1 MKRKFTLLLAAFA
14 LLTMITSTKT
24 MRGQTWEATELS
36 NLTSSDVF
44 VIVSHNTATNK
55 YFAMSNDKG
64 TTSAPSAVSVTVSS
78 GQLSGD
84 IANNIKWQVGGN
96 ATEGYVFYPNGQTQT
111 WLYCTSANNGVRVGT
126 NTYKTFKIDESSKYL
141 VHKGTNR
148 YMGVYNNKD
157 WRCYTTIHANIQNQ
171 TFAFYKYNEST
182 TNPTITAS
190 DVNIAYNATTGS
202 IDYTINNAVSGGT
215 LTASTES
222 DWLILGEVSN
232 ASVHFTCSQNE
243 AVAARTATVTLTY
256 TYTERGTVTKNV
268 AVTQAGN
275 PNVVNNISD
284 INTTGTYAVQGTIVA
299 MNSRGFVV
307 GDGTGYAYYYSGD
320 NFSTPYTEDSIV
332 KISGQVT
339 TYNNVYQFQNT
350 STLEDASSSNYNN
363 TPAIQVLDAA
373 AIGNYSTGNHLSD
386 YVQFEGKL
394 VKSGNY
400 YNLQVEGLS
409 TDASISFPTSEQTT
423 TMTGLIDKQVIVKGY
438 FAGVSSSHFNVIL
451 GSIEEKTT
459 TDPAITATPSPFTA
473 PNYQLGTA
481 EPEYNVLTV
490 NGNNLENDI
499 SLVLNDSSNFEMS
512 LDLEAWKNS
521 LTLTLDNGSVTNA
534 KVSIRLKAGL
544 TAGNHTGS
552 VTLSSGNVEEVVTL
566 SGSVTAPTYTI
577 EQYSTPSSAHGT
589 ITFSPASP
597 IEAGTEVTLTA
608 TPEDGYEFTANSWKF
623 YNTETV
629 QQVSLDVIEGNKIT
643 MPAFNLAVDGNF
655 TAKSKYA
662 ITLNYNEEHGLVGTT
677 PENEAYEGQTVTITV
692 VAENG
697 YKLDNLN
704 AKYVDEESVEHEL
717 AISNTNTFAM
727 PAYPV
732 TVTATFIEITNVAY
746 TLVTSTDDIVP
757 GYHYLIASGKSDTI
771 NTIKI
776 MDVQNNN
783 NRGVK
788 EVTVSGNTITLTTS
802 YDYYDFVIS
811 GDTTNH
817 WTIYDEKKSGFLF
830 AASSNS
836 NHLKTRNTNSDG
848 NSQWT
853 ISIAEDG
860 KATIV
865 AQGGNSNKYMRYNT
879 KSTLF
884 SCYAENSSIKD
895 SPYLYKKTTDNP
907 IYYSPTGVTVN
918 NPNTSTK
925 PIVVINNEILTLTG
939 DVTATDPANLVIE
952 DGGQLIFN
960 SDNVQATVKKSTAH
974 AGAKEAAADWYTI
987 ASPLAANVVA
997 TSVTNLLSTSGYDFY
1012 RYNEKDVLWE
1022 NYKNPGHS
1030 SDYFTGFENG
1040 RGYLYWN
1047 ANGEELAFIGV
1058 LGNADVSY
1066 SLKAES
1072 SGNLKGF
1079 NLIGN
1084 PFSQNITMSNITG
1097 VELPGGYV
1105 LTQAGNWKSSVESE
1119 IAPCQG
1125 FLVQVSENEE
1135 ITIGKNAAKSRSN
1148 RDYIAFTA
1156 SNNQYEDVTYA
1167 LFEESAGLNKISHRN
1182 NNIPMIYISQ
1192 NGQDYAIAS
1201 MSDDTEMFCL
1211 NFKAMTMGYY
1221 TLSYEA
1227 KGKYNYLHVL
1237 DRRTGKDIDM
1247 LLDGEYR
1254 FIASPSDSE
1263 ARFIVKLKYNAD
1275 DTSVESDIIA
1285 HQDGNDIVVN
1295 GEGELQI
1302 FDVMGRMIATQ
1313 QINGVQTINVSSTG
1327 IYIFKLNEKTQKIVV
1342 R

>member
-1 MKRKFTLLLAAFA
+1 M
-14 LLTMITSTKT
+14 
-24 MRGQTWEATELS
+24 GQTRAEAVYSTCLFGKDYNQQSVGSYTDTWTTTNDGFSWTIVNGNNNKNQWSFVKFGRNGFASVGEIKTATAYDVAITKIDLTIDAITANS
-36 NLTSSDVF
+36 INSIKLYTSSDSTNWVEAGSF
-44 VIVSHNTATNK
+44 NNATGKQTVELANPATNLYYK
-55 YFAMSNDKG
+55 IEFDCKSGSKNGLISVSKVEYYHNEGAGDTPSI
-64 TTSAPSAVSVTVSS
+64 SAPDVS
-78 GQLSGD
+78 
-84 IANNIKWQVGGN
+84 I
-96 ATEGYVFYPNGQTQT
+96 E
-111 WLYCTSANNGVRVGT
+111 
-126 NTYKTFKIDESSKYL
+126 
-141 VHKGTNR
+141 
-148 YMGVYNNKD
+148 
-157 WRCYTTIHANIQNQ
+157 
-171 TFAFYKYNEST
+171 
-182 TNPTITAS
+182 
-190 DVNIAYNATTGS
+190 YNAITGS
-202 IDYTINNAVSGGT
+202 IGYTINNEVSGGT

-222 DWLILGEVSN
+222 DWLTLGTVNET
-232 ASVHFTCSQNE
+232 SVPFTCTANE
-243 AVAARTATVTLTY
+243 AAAARTATVTLIY

-307 GDGTGYAYYYSGD
+307 GDGTGYAYYYYGD
-320 NFSTPYTEDSIV
+320 NFSTTYTENSIV

-350 STLEDASSSNYNN
+350 STLENASSSNYNN

-373 AIGNYSTGNHLSD
+373 AIDNYSTGNHLSD
-386 YVQFEGKL
+386 YVQIEGKL

-400 YNLQVEGLS
+400 HNIKVDGLS

-438 FAGVSSSHFNVIL
+438 FAGVSRNHFNVIL

-459 TDPAITATPSPFTA
+459 TDPSITVTPATVNAPSEATNGTLTVTHANITTFEPTVYFCNAEGESTA
-473 PNYQLGTA
+473 YDWISASINTEGNV
-481 EPEYNVLTV
+481 EYNVTANNNNEARTAYLKVTAKDNDNNDVYSNLVTINQAKFTVDYATLPFYFNGGKADIENTDGLTQIYLADYDNYTTTKLKFEKKSNNTEHSTLTLKLNAAPVSISYDIIGNNFSGSTFKVQVSANGSDYTDLKVYTELQQKTQTVTLVNDNTDVRYIRWIYYKNKGNVGLGNIHVTDNYDTYGEVTFDALALTASSKLIVHKGSVVTV
-490 NGNNLENDI
+490 NG
-499 SLVLNDSSNFEMS
+499 
-512 LDLEAWKNS
+512 
-521 LTLTLDNGSVTNA
+521 TLTN
-534 KVSIRLKAGL
+534 
-544 TAGNHTGS
+544 
-552 VTLSSGNVEEVVTL
+552 
-566 SGSVTAPTYTI
+566 
-577 EQYSTPSSAHGT
+577 
-589 ITFSPASP
+589 
-597 IEAGTEVTLTA
+597 
-608 TPEDGYEFTANSWKF
+608 
-623 YNTETV
+623 
-629 QQVSLDVIEGNKIT
+629 
-643 MPAFNLAVDGNF
+643 
-655 TAKSKYA
+655 
-662 ITLNYNEEHGLVGTT
+662 
-677 PENEAYEGQTVTITV
+677 
-692 VAENG
+692 
-697 YKLDNLN
+697 
-704 AKYVDEESVEHEL
+704 
-717 AISNTNTFAM
+717 
-727 PAYPV
+727 
-732 TVTATFIEITNVAY
+732 
-746 TLVTSTDDIVP
+746 
-757 GYHYLIASGKSDTI
+757 
-771 NTIKI
+771 
-776 MDVQNNN
+776 
-783 NRGVK
+783 
-788 EVTVSGNTITLTTS
+788 
-802 YDYYDFVIS
+802 
-811 GDTTNH
+811 
-817 WTIYDEKKSGFLF
+817 
-830 AASSNS
+830 
-836 NHLKTRNTNSDG
+836 
-848 NSQWT
+848 
-853 ISIAEDG
+853 
-860 KATIV
+860 
-865 AQGGNSNKYMRYNT
+865 
-879 KSTLF
+879 
-884 SCYAENSSIKD
+884 
-895 SPYLYKKTTDNP
+895 
-907 IYYSPTGVTVN
+907 
-918 NPNTSTK
+918 
-925 PIVVINNEILTLTG
+925 
-939 DVTATDPANLVIE
+939 TDPANLVIE

-997 TSVTNLLSTSGYDFY
+997 TNITNLLSTSGYDFY

-1022 NYKNPGHS
+1022 NYKNTGHS
-1030 SDYFTGFENG
+1030 SDFIGFENG

-1047 ANGEELAFIGV
+1047 ANGEELAFIGE
-1058 LGNADVSY
+1058 LRNADVSY

-1084 PFSQNITMSNITG
+1084 PFSQNITMRNITG
-1097 VELPGGYV
+1097 AELSGGYV

-1125 FLVQVSENEE
+1125 FLVQVSENKE

>member
-14 LLTMITSTKT
+14 LLTMITPPLWVMGQSDYSEVYTSNVTLTKGIHASDCKIKIDGTDYDGIKLGTAKKSGSMSVTVPAGTAYLHIHASAWKSETNSSLNIPGDMVTPNTIALTANDGITGNTPFTFNGNASTNKYYFVL
-24 MRGQTWEATELS
+24 ELS
-36 NLTSSDVF
+36 NITSETTLTFNSPKRC
-44 VIVSHNTATNK
+44 VIWGVNAE
-55 YFAMSNDKG
+55 G
-64 TTSAPSAVSVTVSS
+64 SS
-78 GQLSGD
+78 G
-84 IANNIKWQVGGN
+84 
-96 ATEGYVFYPNGQTQT
+96 
-111 WLYCTSANNGVRVGT
+111 
-126 NTYKTFKIDESSKYL
+126 
-141 VHKGTNR
+141 
-148 YMGVYNNKD
+148 
-157 WRCYTTIHANIQNQ
+157 
-171 TFAFYKYNEST
+171 ST
-182 TNPTITAS
+182 PAIIAS

-202 IDYTINNAVSGGT
+202 IDYTINNAVNGGT

-307 GDGTGYAYYYSGD
+307 GDGTGYAYYYYGD

-350 STLEDASSSNYNN
+350 STLEGASSSNYNN

-499 SLVLNDSSNFEMS
+499 SLVLNDNSDFEMS
-512 LDLEAWKNS
+512 SDLEAWQSS
-521 LTLTLDNGSVTNA
+521 LTLTINDGSVTNEEVA
-534 KVSIRLKAGL
+534 IRLKAGL

-577 EQYSTPSSAHGT
+577 EQYSTPSSTHGT

-836 NHLKTRNTNSDG
+836 NLLKTRDTNSDG

-865 AQGGNSNKYMRYNT
+865 AQGGYTNKHMRYNT
-879 KSTLF
+879 KNSLF
-884 SCYAENSSIKD
+884 SCYNENSSVKD
-895 SPYLYKKTTDNP
+895 LPYLYKKTTDNP

-925 PIVVINNEILTLTG
+925 PIVVKNNEILTLTG
-939 DVTATDPANLVIE
+939 EVTATDPANLVIE

-974 AGAKEAAADWYTI
+974 AGAKDDVAADWYTI
-987 ASPLAANVVA
+987 ASPLAANVMA
-997 TSVTNLLSTSGYDFY
+997 TDVTNLVGTFGYDFY

-1022 NYKNPGHS
+1022 NYKNTAHS
-1030 SDYFTGFENG
+1030 SDFTGFENG

-1084 PFSQNITMSNITG
+1084 PFSQNITMRNITG
-1097 VELPGGYV
+1097 AELPGGYV

>member
-111 WLYCTSANNGVRVGT
+111 WLYCTNANNGVRVGT
-126 NTYKTFKIDESSKYL
+126 NTSKTFKIDESSKYL
-141 VHKGTNR
+141 VHKETNR

-157 WRCYTTIHANIQNQ
+157 WRCYTTINANIQNQ

-190 DVNIAYNATTGS
+190 DVNIAYDATTGS
-202 IDYTINNAVSGGT
+202 IAYTINNAVSGGT

-222 DWLILGEVSN
+222 DWLIPGTVNET
-232 ASVHFTCSQNE
+232 SVPFTCSQNE
-243 AVAARTATVTLTY
+243 AAAARTATVTLTY
-256 TYTERGTVTKNV
+256 TYTERETVTKNV

-307 GDGTGYAYYYSGD
+307 GDGTGYAYYYYG
-320 NFSTPYTEDSIV
+320 NGFSTAYTENSIV

-339 TYNNVYQFQNT
+339 LYNNVYQFQNT
-350 STLEDASSSNYNN
+350 STLEGASSSNYNN

-386 YVQFEGKL
+386 YVQIEGKL
-394 VKSGNY
+394 VNSGTY
-400 YNLQVEGLS
+400 YNIQVEGLS

-438 FAGVSSSHFNVIL
+438 FAGVSSNHFNVIL

-499 SLVLNDSSNFEMS
+499 SLVLNDNSDFEMS
-512 LDLEAWKNS
+512 SDLEAWQSS
-521 LTLTLDNGSVTNA
+521 LTLTINDGSVTNEEVA
-534 KVSIRLKAGL
+534 IRLKAGL
-544 TAGNHTGS
+544 TIGNYTGS
-552 VTLSSGNVEEVVTL
+552 VTLSSGDVTTVVNL
-566 SGSVTAPTYTI
+566 SGSVTAQKYTI

-939 DVTATDPANLVIE
+939 DVTATDPANLIIE
-952 DGGQLIFN
+952 DGGQLVFN

-974 AGAKEAAADWYTI
+974 AGAKDDVAADWYTI
-987 ASPLAANVVA
+987 ASPLAANVMA
-997 TSVTNLLSTSGYDFY
+997 TDVTNLVVTSGYDFY

-1022 NYKNPGHS
+1022 NYKNTAHS
-1030 SDYFTGFENG
+1030 SDFTGFENG

-1084 PFSQNITMSNITG
+1084 PFSQNITMRNITG
-1097 VELPGGYV
+1097 AELPGGYV

-1125 FLVQVSENEE
+1125 FLVQVSENKE
-1135 ITIGKNAAKSRSN
+1135 ITIGKNAAGSRSN

-1201 MSDDTEMFCL
+1201 MSDDTEMFGL

>member
-1 MKRKFTLLLAAFA
+1 M
-14 LLTMITSTKT
+14 
-24 MRGQTWEATELS
+24 GQTRAEAVYSTCLFGPGYNQQSVGSYTDTWTTTNDGFSWTIVNGNNNKNQWNFVRFGRKGFASVGEIKTATAYDVAITKIDLTIDAITANS
-36 NLTSSDVF
+36 INSIKLYTSSDSTNWVEAGSF
-44 VIVSHNTATNK
+44 NNATGKQTVELANPATNLYYK
-55 YFAMSNDKG
+55 IEFDCKSGSKNGLISVSKVEYYHNEGAGDTPSI
-64 TTSAPSAVSVTVSS
+64 SAPDVS
-78 GQLSGD
+78 
-84 IANNIKWQVGGN
+84 I
-96 ATEGYVFYPNGQTQT
+96 E
-111 WLYCTSANNGVRVGT
+111 
-126 NTYKTFKIDESSKYL
+126 
-141 VHKGTNR
+141 
-148 YMGVYNNKD
+148 
-157 WRCYTTIHANIQNQ
+157 
-171 TFAFYKYNEST
+171 
-182 TNPTITAS
+182 
-190 DVNIAYNATTGS
+190 YNATAGS
-202 IDYTINNAVSGGT
+202 IGYTINNEVSGGT

-222 DWLILGEVSN
+222 DWLTLGTVNET
-232 ASVHFTCSQNE
+232 SVPFTCTANE
-243 AVAARTATVTLTY
+243 AAAARTATVTLTY
-256 TYTERGTVTKNV
+256 NYTQRETVTKNV
-268 AVTQAGN
+268 TVTQAGN

-284 INTTGTYAVQGTIVA
+284 IDTTGTYAVKGTIVA
-299 MNSRGFVV
+299 MNTRGFVV
-307 GDGTGYAYYYSGD
+307 GDGTGYAYYYYGN
-320 NFSTPYTEDSIV
+320 NFSTTYTENSIV
-332 KISGQVT
+332 KISGQVN
-339 TYNNVYQFQNT
+339 TYNNVYQFQA
-350 STLEDASSSNYNN
+350 SATLEVADNSNYNN
-363 TPAIQVLDAA
+363 TPAIQVLDTS

-386 YVQFEGKL
+386 YVQIEGKL
-394 VKSGNY
+394 VNSGTY
-400 YNLQVEGLS
+400 YNIQVEGLS
-409 TDASISFPTSEQTT
+409 TDASISFPTSEQIT

-438 FAGVSSSHFNVIL
+438 FAGVSSNHFNVIL
-451 GSIEEKTT
+451 GSIEKKTT
-459 TDPAITATPSPFTA
+459 TDPSITATPSPFTA

-499 SLVLNDSSNFEMS
+499 SLVLNDNSDFEMS
-512 LDLEAWKNS
+512 SDLEAWQSS
-521 LTLTLDNGSVTNA
+521 LTLTINDGSVTNEEVA
-534 KVSIRLKAGL
+534 IRLKAGL
-544 TAGNHTGS
+544 TAGNHTGF
-552 VTLSSGNVEEVVTL
+552 VTLSSGNVEEVVDL

-830 AASSNS
+830 AASSSS

-865 AQGGNSNKYMRYNT
+865 AQGGYTNKHMRYNT
-879 KSTLF
+879 KNSLF
-884 SCYAENSSIKD
+884 SCYNENSTVKD
-895 SPYLYKKTTDNP
+895 LPYLYKKTTDNP

-925 PIVVINNEILTLTG
+925 PIVVKNNEILTLTG
-939 DVTATDPANLVIE
+939 EVTATDPANLVIE

-974 AGAKEAAADWYTI
+974 SGAKEVAADWYTI
-987 ASPLAANVVA
+987 ASPLATSVMA
-997 TSVTNLLSTSGYDFY
+997 TDVTNLVGTSEYDFY

-1022 NYKNPGHS
+1022 NYKHTAHS
-1030 SDYFTGFENG
+1030 SDFTGFENG

-1047 ANGEELAFIGV
+1047 ANGEELAFTGV

-1084 PFSQNITMSNITG
+1084 PFSQNITMRNITG
-1097 VELPGGYV
+1097 AELPGGYV
-1105 LTQAGNWKSSVESE
+1105 LTQAGSWKSSVESE

-1125 FLVQVSENEE
+1125 FLVQVSENKE
-1135 ITIGKNAAKSRSN
+1135 ITIGKNATTSRKN
-1148 RDYIAFTA
+1148 HDYIAFTVT
-1156 SNNQYEDVTYA
+1156 NNQYEDVAHA
-1167 LFEESAGLNKISHRN
+1167 LFEEGPGLNKISHRN

-1313 QINGVQTINVSSTG
+1313 QINGVQTIHVSSTG

>member
-14 LLTMITSTKT
+14 LLTMITPPLWVMGQSDYSEVYTSNVTLTKGIHASDCKIKIDGTDYDGIKLGTAKKSGSMSVTVPAGTAYLHIHASAWKSETNSSLNIPGDMVTPNTIALTANDGITGNTPFTFNGNASTNKYYFVL
-24 MRGQTWEATELS
+24 ELS
-36 NLTSSDVF
+36 NITSETTLTFNSPKRC
-44 VIVSHNTATNK
+44 VIWGVNAE
-55 YFAMSNDKG
+55 G
-64 TTSAPSAVSVTVSS
+64 SS
-78 GQLSGD
+78 G
-84 IANNIKWQVGGN
+84 
-96 ATEGYVFYPNGQTQT
+96 
-111 WLYCTSANNGVRVGT
+111 
-126 NTYKTFKIDESSKYL
+126 
-141 VHKGTNR
+141 
-148 YMGVYNNKD
+148 
-157 WRCYTTIHANIQNQ
+157 
-171 TFAFYKYNEST
+171 ST
-182 TNPTITAS
+182 PAIIAS

-256 TYTERGTVTKNV
+256 TYKERGTVTKNV

-459 TDPAITATPSPFTA
+459 TDPSITVTPATVDAPSEATNGTLTVTHANITTFEPTVYFCNAEGASTA
-473 PNYQLGTA
+473 YDWISASINTEGKV
-481 EPEYNVLTV
+481 EYNVTANNNNEARTAYLKVTAKDNDNNDVYSNLVTINQAKFTVDYATLPFYFNGGKADIENTDGLTQIYLGADYNNYTTTKLKFEKKSNNTEHSTLTLKLNAAPVSISYDIIGNNFSESIFKVQVSANGSDYTDLKVYTELQQKPQTVTLVNNNTDVRYIRWIYYKNKGNVGLGNIHVTDNYDTYGEVTFDALALTASSKLIVHKGSVVTV
-490 NGNNLENDI
+490 NG
-499 SLVLNDSSNFEMS
+499 
-512 LDLEAWKNS
+512 
-521 LTLTLDNGSVTNA
+521 TLTN
-534 KVSIRLKAGL
+534 
-544 TAGNHTGS
+544 
-552 VTLSSGNVEEVVTL
+552 
-566 SGSVTAPTYTI
+566 
-577 EQYSTPSSAHGT
+577 
-589 ITFSPASP
+589 
-597 IEAGTEVTLTA
+597 
-608 TPEDGYEFTANSWKF
+608 
-623 YNTETV
+623 
-629 QQVSLDVIEGNKIT
+629 
-643 MPAFNLAVDGNF
+643 
-655 TAKSKYA
+655 
-662 ITLNYNEEHGLVGTT
+662 
-677 PENEAYEGQTVTITV
+677 
-692 VAENG
+692 
-697 YKLDNLN
+697 
-704 AKYVDEESVEHEL
+704 
-717 AISNTNTFAM
+717 
-727 PAYPV
+727 
-732 TVTATFIEITNVAY
+732 
-746 TLVTSTDDIVP
+746 
-757 GYHYLIASGKSDTI
+757 
-771 NTIKI
+771 
-776 MDVQNNN
+776 
-783 NRGVK
+783 
-788 EVTVSGNTITLTTS
+788 
-802 YDYYDFVIS
+802 
-811 GDTTNH
+811 
-817 WTIYDEKKSGFLF
+817 
-830 AASSNS
+830 
-836 NHLKTRNTNSDG
+836 
-848 NSQWT
+848 
-853 ISIAEDG
+853 
-860 KATIV
+860 
-865 AQGGNSNKYMRYNT
+865 
-879 KSTLF
+879 
-884 SCYAENSSIKD
+884 
-895 SPYLYKKTTDNP
+895 
-907 IYYSPTGVTVN
+907 
-918 NPNTSTK
+918 
-925 PIVVINNEILTLTG
+925 
-939 DVTATDPANLVIE
+939 TDPANLVIE

-974 AGAKEAAADWYTI
+974 AGAKDDVAADWYTI
-987 ASPLAANVVA
+987 ASPLAANVMA
-997 TSVTNLLSTSGYDFY
+997 TDVTNLVGTSGYDFY

-1022 NYKNPGHS
+1022 NYKNTAHS
-1030 SDYFTGFENG
+1030 SDFTGFENG

-1084 PFSQNITMSNITG
+1084 PFSQNITMRNITG
-1097 VELPGGYV
+1097 AELPGGYV

-1125 FLVQVSENEE
+1125 FLVQVSENKE

-1148 RDYIAFTA
+1148 RDYVAFTA

-1182 NNIPMIYISQ
+1182 SNIPMIYISQ

-1201 MSDDTEMFCL
+1201 MSDDTEMFGL

-1302 FDVMGRMIATQ
+1302 FDMMGRMIATQ

>member
-14 LLTMITSTKT
+14 LLTMITPPLWV
-24 MRGQTWEATELS
+24 MGQTRAEAVYSTCLFGPDYNQQSVGSYTTTWTTTNDGFSWTIVNGNNNNNMWNYVKFGRKNNASVGEIKTETAYDVAITKIDLTIDAITATS
-36 NLTSSDVF
+36 INSIKLYTSSDSTNWVEAGSF
-44 VIVSHNTATNK
+44 NNATGKQTVELANPATNLYYK
-55 YFAMSNDKG
+55 IEFDCESGSKNGLISVSKVEYYHNEGAGDTPSI
-64 TTSAPSAVSVTVSS
+64 SAPDVS
-78 GQLSGD
+78 
-84 IANNIKWQVGGN
+84 I
-96 ATEGYVFYPNGQTQT
+96 E
-111 WLYCTSANNGVRVGT
+111 
-126 NTYKTFKIDESSKYL
+126 
-141 VHKGTNR
+141 
-148 YMGVYNNKD
+148 
-157 WRCYTTIHANIQNQ
+157 
-171 TFAFYKYNEST
+171 
-182 TNPTITAS
+182 
-190 DVNIAYNATTGS
+190 YNATAGS
-202 IDYTINNAVSGGT
+202 IAYTINNAVSGGT

-222 DWLILGEVSN
+222 NWLILGTVNEM
-232 ASVHFTCSQNE
+232 SVPFTCTANE
-243 AVAARTATVTLTY
+243 AAAARTATVTLTY
-256 TYTERGTVTKNV
+256 TYTERETVTKNV

-307 GDGTGYAYYYSGD
+307 GDGTGYAYYYYG
-320 NFSTPYTEDSIV
+320 NGFSTAYTENSIV

-339 TYNNVYQFQNT
+339 TYNNVYQFPKEA
-350 STLEDASSSNYNN
+350 TLEDASSSNYNN
-363 TPAIQVLDAA
+363 TPAIQVLDVA
-373 AIGNYSTGNHLSD
+373 AIGNYSTGDHLSD
-386 YVQFEGKL
+386 YVQIEGKL
-394 VKSGNY
+394 VKSDIY
-400 YNLQVEGLS
+400 YNIQVNGLS

-438 FAGVSSSHFNVIL
+438 FAGVSSNHFNVIL

-459 TDPAITATPSPFTA
+459 TDPSITVDPATVDAPSEATNGTLTVTHANITTFA
-473 PNYQLGTA
+473 PTVYFCNA
-481 EPEYNVLTV
+481 EGASTTYDWISASINTEGNVEYNVTANNNEARTAYLKVTAKDNDNNDVYSNLVTINQAKFTVDYATLPFYFNGGKADIENTDGLTQIYLGADYNNYATTKLKFEKKSNTEHSTLTLKLNAAPVSISYDIIGNNFSGSTFKVQVSANGSDYTDLKEYTELQQKTQTVTLVNDNTDVRYIRWIYYKNKGNVGLGNIHVTDNYDTYGEVTFDDALALTASSKLIVHKGSVVTV
-490 NGNNLENDI
+490 NG
-499 SLVLNDSSNFEMS
+499 
-512 LDLEAWKNS
+512 
-521 LTLTLDNGSVTNA
+521 TL
-534 KVSIRLKAGL
+534 
-544 TAGNHTGS
+544 
-552 VTLSSGNVEEVVTL
+552 
-566 SGSVTAPTYTI
+566 
-577 EQYSTPSSAHGT
+577 
-589 ITFSPASP
+589 
-597 IEAGTEVTLTA
+597 
-608 TPEDGYEFTANSWKF
+608 AN
-623 YNTETV
+623 
-629 QQVSLDVIEGNKIT
+629 
-643 MPAFNLAVDGNF
+643 
-655 TAKSKYA
+655 
-662 ITLNYNEEHGLVGTT
+662 
-677 PENEAYEGQTVTITV
+677 
-692 VAENG
+692 
-697 YKLDNLN
+697 
-704 AKYVDEESVEHEL
+704 
-717 AISNTNTFAM
+717 
-727 PAYPV
+727 
-732 TVTATFIEITNVAY
+732 
-746 TLVTSTDDIVP
+746 
-757 GYHYLIASGKSDTI
+757 
-771 NTIKI
+771 
-776 MDVQNNN
+776 
-783 NRGVK
+783 
-788 EVTVSGNTITLTTS
+788 
-802 YDYYDFVIS
+802 
-811 GDTTNH
+811 
-817 WTIYDEKKSGFLF
+817 
-830 AASSNS
+830 
-836 NHLKTRNTNSDG
+836 
-848 NSQWT
+848 
-853 ISIAEDG
+853 
-860 KATIV
+860 
-865 AQGGNSNKYMRYNT
+865 
-879 KSTLF
+879 
-884 SCYAENSSIKD
+884 
-895 SPYLYKKTTDNP
+895 
-907 IYYSPTGVTVN
+907 
-918 NPNTSTK
+918 
-925 PIVVINNEILTLTG
+925 
-939 DVTATDPANLVIE
+939 TDPANLVIE

-987 ASPLAANVVA
+987 ASPLAANVMA
-997 TSVTNLLSTSGYDFY
+997 TDVTNLVVTSGYDFY

-1022 NYKNPGHS
+1022 NYKNTAHS
-1030 SDYFTGFENG
+1030 SDFTGFENG

-1084 PFSQNITMSNITG
+1084 PFSQNITMRNITG
-1097 VELPGGYV
+1097 AELPGGYV

-1125 FLVQVSENEE
+1125 FLVQVSENKE
-1135 ITIGKNAAKSRSN
+1135 ITIGKNAAGSRSN
-1148 RDYIAFTA
+1148 RDYVAFTA

-1182 NNIPMIYISQ
+1182 SNIPMIYISQ

>member
-111 WLYCTSANNGVRVGT
+111 WLYCTNANNGVRVGT
-126 NTYKTFKIDESSKYL
+126 NMSKTFKIDESSKYL

-148 YMGVYNNKD
+148 YMGVYNNTD

-190 DVNIAYNATTGS
+190 DVNIAYDATTGS
-202 IDYTINNAVSGGT
+202 IAYTINNAVSGGT

-222 DWLILGEVSN
+222 DWLIPSTVSET
-232 ASVHFTCSQNE
+232 SVPFTCSQNE
-243 AVAARTATVTLTY
+243 AAAARTATVTLTY

-307 GDGTGYAYYYSGD
+307 GDGTGYAYYYYG
-320 NFSTPYTEDSIV
+320 NGFSTAYTENSIV

-350 STLEDASSSNYNN
+350 STLEGASSSNYNN

-386 YVQFEGKL
+386 YVQIEGKL
-394 VKSGNY
+394 VNSGTY
-400 YNLQVEGLS
+400 YNIQVEGLS

-438 FAGVSSSHFNVIL
+438 FAGVSSNHFNVIL

-459 TDPAITATPSPFTA
+459 TDPSITVDPATVNAPSEATNGTLTVTHANITTFA
-473 PNYQLGTA
+473 PTVYFCNA
-481 EPEYNVLTV
+481 EGASTTYDWISASINTEGKVEYNVTANNNNEARTAYLKVTAKDNDNNDVYSNLVTINQAKFTVDYATLPFYFNGGKADIENTDGLTQIYLGADYNNYATTKLKFEKKSDTEHSTLTLKLNAAPVSISYDIIGNNFSGSTFKVQVSANGSDYTDLKVYTELRQKTQTVTLVNNNTDVRYIRWIYYKTTGNVGLGNIHVTDNYDTYGEVTFDALALTASSKLIVHKGSVVTV
-490 NGNNLENDI
+490 NG
-499 SLVLNDSSNFEMS
+499 
-512 LDLEAWKNS
+512 
-521 LTLTLDNGSVTNA
+521 TLTN
-534 KVSIRLKAGL
+534 
-544 TAGNHTGS
+544 
-552 VTLSSGNVEEVVTL
+552 
-566 SGSVTAPTYTI
+566 
-577 EQYSTPSSAHGT
+577 
-589 ITFSPASP
+589 
-597 IEAGTEVTLTA
+597 
-608 TPEDGYEFTANSWKF
+608 
-623 YNTETV
+623 
-629 QQVSLDVIEGNKIT
+629 
-643 MPAFNLAVDGNF
+643 
-655 TAKSKYA
+655 
-662 ITLNYNEEHGLVGTT
+662 
-677 PENEAYEGQTVTITV
+677 
-692 VAENG
+692 
-697 YKLDNLN
+697 
-704 AKYVDEESVEHEL
+704 
-717 AISNTNTFAM
+717 
-727 PAYPV
+727 
-732 TVTATFIEITNVAY
+732 
-746 TLVTSTDDIVP
+746 
-757 GYHYLIASGKSDTI
+757 
-771 NTIKI
+771 
-776 MDVQNNN
+776 
-783 NRGVK
+783 
-788 EVTVSGNTITLTTS
+788 
-802 YDYYDFVIS
+802 
-811 GDTTNH
+811 
-817 WTIYDEKKSGFLF
+817 
-830 AASSNS
+830 
-836 NHLKTRNTNSDG
+836 
-848 NSQWT
+848 
-853 ISIAEDG
+853 
-860 KATIV
+860 
-865 AQGGNSNKYMRYNT
+865 
-879 KSTLF
+879 
-884 SCYAENSSIKD
+884 
-895 SPYLYKKTTDNP
+895 
-907 IYYSPTGVTVN
+907 
-918 NPNTSTK
+918 
-925 PIVVINNEILTLTG
+925 
-939 DVTATDPANLVIE
+939 TDPANLVIE

-987 ASPLAANVVA
+987 ASPLAANVMA
-997 TSVTNLLSTSGYDFY
+997 TEVTNLVGTSGYDFY

-1022 NYKNPGHS
+1022 NYKNTAHS
-1030 SDYFTGFENG
+1030 SDFTGFENG

-1058 LGNADVSY
+1058 LRNADVSY

-1084 PFSQNITMSNITG
+1084 PFSQNITMRNITG
-1097 VELPGGYV
+1097 AELPGGYV

-1125 FLVQVSENEE
+1125 FLVQVSENKE

-1201 MSDDTEMFCL
+1201 MSDDTEMFGL